1 MNLKK
6 VTKIAQIAQNPR
18 VLTIELI
25 KENDFL
31 VKNFVSPRFCQ
42 WVVKFGHFENFHENG
57 RKTTLIHMTWNI
69 LKRPKIMFSEND
81 FFNKNSQIS
90 PTGRQNL

>member
-1 MNLKK
+1 MRSPQNPQNPWGIWTIWVMNLKK

-42 WVVKFGHFENFHENG
+42 WVVKFGHFHKNG
-57 RKTTLIHMTWNI
+57 RKTTLIHMT
-69 LKRPKIMFSEND
+69 
-81 FFNKNSQIS
+81 
-90 PTGRQNL
+90 